1 MTAPVIIE
9 LGSVN
14 TSPRPVRMHVV
25 NIPNSVTV
33 PSYSPMRTNS
43 PGRKVRVYVRINPAA
58 ACPTTLVA
66 PSEIIKPINTD
77 KPLKASVPAPGK

>member
-1 MTAPVIIE
+1 
-9 LGSVN
+9 
-14 TSPRPVRMHVV
+14 
-25 NIPNSVTV
+25 
-33 PSYSPMRTNS
+33 MRTNS

-58 ACPTTLVA
+58 ACPTTLEA